1 MENIQMKK
9 KNVRIT
15 SVSRQVTFV
24 ILYLPQIIKTCNW
37 ISISILIELCK
48 KYIFE
53 ISNPE

>member
-1 MENIQMKK
+1 MENIQMK